1 VAKVPTR
8 EIRNCR
14 RVRTTSGE
22 PLPAGSDRTGRK
34 DLTRQIPTGN
44 GWNGPAMRP
53 KHPHAA
59 ESGVGKYTARESE
72 APNCVPSG
80 KSAWRT
86 PTPKFGPGTARFRGL
101 IVFEMAVRGLRFASR
116 EGRNGREG
124 KATSDRPPLRNAVT
138 YRSKVAQAQHCPPL
152 DDARSRAIA
161 LPHTDLQL

>member
-1 VAKVPTR
+1 MAKVPTR

-22 PLPAGSDRTGRK
+22 PLPAGSDRTGRQ

-59 ESGVGKYTARESE
+59 ESGVGKHTARESE

-101 IVFEMAVRGLRFASR
+101 IVFRLMRSVPHAAFAEAAKERAARITGWEHNEPQNHPHVVSVS
-116 EGRNGREG
+116 
-124 KATSDRPPLRNAVT
+124 APLR
-138 YRSKVAQAQHCPPL
+138 SSS
-152 DDARSRAIA
+152 D
-161 LPHTDLQL
+161 